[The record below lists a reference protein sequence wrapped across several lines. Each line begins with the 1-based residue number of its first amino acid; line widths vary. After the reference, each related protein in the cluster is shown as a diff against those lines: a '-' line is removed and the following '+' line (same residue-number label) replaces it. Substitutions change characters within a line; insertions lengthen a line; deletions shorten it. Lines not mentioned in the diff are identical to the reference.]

1 MAEKE
6 NITISGAEL
15 FDFISEL
22 YPICRSI
29 TGNGVRDTLKCISKH
44 ISLSITEIPSG
55 TKILDWEV
63 PREWNIRDAYIRNS
77 KNEKI
82 VDFQKLNLHVLN
94 YSIPVRKK
102 TDLQTLKKNL
112 YSIPEKPEWVPYR
125 TSYYAENWGFCL
137 SHNQL
142 LQLVEDEYEVCIDS
156 SLESGHLTYAE
167 AYIPGKTKD
176 EVLISTHICHP
187 SLCNDNLSGIAV
199 NTFVAKHL
207 QNSDPYYSY
216 RFLFIPGTIGAIAW
230 LAQNKENLG
239 SIKYGLVTSLLGLDS
254 VFTYKRSR
262 RGNSAID
269 RMVEYIL
276 EKEDGNNAVNDFI
289 PYGYDERQFCSPGF
303 NLPVG
308 NLTRVPFGEF
318 PEYHTSADNLT
329 FISKKGLE
337 DSFRILQKI
346 IQFIESDRRYQNLFP
361 YGEPHLGKRGLY
373 DAIGGLNECKTLQ
386 LALLWILNYSDGM
399 HSISDIAMLSD
410 IDITIMAEAASLLCN
425 NSLLKEVK

>member
-337 DSFRILQKI
+337 DSCRILQKI